1 MKNKGYS
8 VNKEYFKTYKEI
20 LDVNGVTVGYVLI
33 GEQVQGNGGFVN
45 IVDNMTKSVT
55 MIALGL
61 VISILL
67 FMF

>member
-1 MKNKGYS
+1 MRNSGYL
-8 VNKEYFKTYKEI
+8 VNKEYFKTYKEVVDI
-20 LDVNGVTVGYVLI
+20 NGVTVGYIIL
-33 GEQVQGNGGFVN
+33 GEKVQGSNGFVN

>member
-1 MKNKGYS
+1 M
-8 VNKEYFKTYKEI
+8 VDI
-20 LDVNGVTVGYVLI
+20 NGVTVGYIIL
-33 GEQVQGNGGFVN
+33 GEKVQGSNGFVN